1 MKKTLA
7 LRSLL
12 FSLVLWSCGGE
23 SSSTPT
29 SPSNPTTP
37 NTPTTPVAT
46 SIRLSLVEGDYTI
59 PGLNLTSRFVAEV
72 LSQTG
77 AVMGGIGVTYTS
89 SDPSVATVNDG
100 LVTSVAVGTATI
112 TASAGSVTAT
122 ATITVAIPEFTVMVG
137 ETETSSVSVNQE
149 ITLPIKVD
157 MSKSAGVDIASLQV
171 KVTWDAS
178 LLDYVSFTKGPF
190 GTATTNE
197 TGTSTGTFIV
207 NLYDGSGQK
216 ASFNAVLLK
225 FKGVA
230 AGPVTVEVEVTT
242 AGTELGK
249 SVLDKVKVRNHGI
262 TVSN

>member
-37 NTPTTPVAT
+37 TTPAGPVAT

-77 AVMGGIGVTYTS
+77 AVMGGVGVSFAS
-89 SDPSVATVNDG
+89 SDPSVATVDGG

-137 ETETSSVSVNQE
+137 E
-149 ITLPIKVD
+149 L
-157 MSKSAGVDIASLQV
+157 SL
-171 KVTWDAS
+171 
-178 LLDYVSFTKGPF
+178 
-190 GTATTNE
+190 
-197 TGTSTGTFIV
+197 I
-207 NLYDGSGQK
+207 
-216 ASFNAVLLK
+216 
-225 FKGVA
+225 
-230 AGPVTVEVEVTT
+230 
-242 AGTELGK
+242 
-249 SVLDKVKVRNHGI
+249 HI
-262 TVSN
+262 